1 MLELG
6 SRILDLLYPP
16 KCILCRKI
24 LPNGKTHICAACLDR
39 LPEHDGADPHVQY
52 AEKCIVTFFYE
63 ESLRESFHRFKFG
76 GCSFYAKQYGDWM
89 TITIDDKLMG
99 QFEFVSW
106 VPVSRK
112 RRRERGYDQTEL
124 LCRRIC
130 ENLNMKPIP
139 LLEKLRHTPPQ
150 SGIKDSSAR
159 AANVRGAF
167 GVTGQAELTGKRILL
182 IDDIVTTGATL
193 SECCRVL
200 LTAGAESVVCAALAT
215 PRNESKKTGE
225 PL

>member
-1 MLELG
+1 MLELK
-6 SRILDLLYPP
+6 RHILDLLYPP
-16 KCILCRKI
+16 KCILCGNL
-24 LPNGKTHICAACLDR
+24 LPNSRACVCSACMDR

-52 AEKCIVTFFYE
+52 ADRCVSTFFYE
-63 ESLRESFHRFKFG
+63 EPLRESFLRFKFSG
-76 GCSFYAKQYGDWM
+76 RTFYAEQFGDWM
-89 TITIDDKLMG
+89 SVTIRDKLAG
-99 QFEFVSW
+99 KYDLVSW

-124 LCRRIC
+124 LCGRIC
-130 ENLNMKPIP
+130 ERLQTNPV
-139 LLEKLRHTPPQ
+139 LLLRKSRHTPPQ
-150 SGIKDSSAR
+150 SGISDASGR

-167 GVTGQAELTGKRILL
+167 EAIASAEISGKRILL

-215 PRNESKKTGE
+215 PRTQSKQTGE

>member
-1 MLELG
+1 MLEPG
-6 SRILDLLYPP
+6 RYILDLLYPP
-16 KCILCRKI
+16 KCILCGKL
-24 LPNGKTHICAACLDR
+24 LPNSRICVCSACMDR
-39 LPEHDGADPHVQY
+39 LPEHDGADPHVNF
-52 AEKCIVTFFYE
+52 AERCVSTFFYE
-63 ESLRESFHRFKFG
+63 EPLRESFHRFKFSG
-76 GCSFYAKQYGDWM
+76 RTFYAKQYGEWM
-89 TITIDDKLMG
+89 SVTIGDKLAG
-99 QFEFVSW
+99 SYDIISW

-112 RRRERGYDQTEL
+112 RRRERGYDQAEL

-130 ENLNMKPIP
+130 EIQHTRPVS
-139 LLEKLRHTPPQ
+139 LLTKSRHTPPQ
-150 SGIKDSSAR
+150 SGIADASVR

-167 GVTGQAELTGKRILL
+167 ETVNEAELKGKRILL

-215 PRNESKKTGE
+215 PRTQSKQTGE